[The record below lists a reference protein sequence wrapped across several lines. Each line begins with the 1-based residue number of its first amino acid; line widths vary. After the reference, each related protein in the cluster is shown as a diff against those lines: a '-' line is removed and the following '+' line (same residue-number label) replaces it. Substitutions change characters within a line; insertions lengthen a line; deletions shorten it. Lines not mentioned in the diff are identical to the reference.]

1 MLPLVAGLVVSSLNK
16 HGESNAAQPR
26 NSGLGGLLKGLF
38 GKKNDHQQQAK
49 AASHLCWILTATA
62 MLQVMYSL
70 NVDRGVTFKR
80 KNVLQKYCRPSD
92 NTGTCQVM

>member
-62 MLQVMYSL
+62 MLQVMSWIWSMQYEYAKLKFES
-70 NVDRGVTFKR
+70 
-80 KNVLQKYCRPSD
+80 PSI
-92 NTGTCQVM
+92 